1 MKPTDGLFPLG
12 WWGFGLSGYRPCNQT
27 YCWFP
32 YDSLPVLPHQSFH
45 GDFAWLTPLES
56 HLVLIVEQF
65 WPPYDRQRLSAENL
79 KKLTAATEEKGFLLP
94 KPFVA
99 FMSNLELQKCIPSCT
114 ACYFEL
120 YDRVMPCPV
129 HKDNLVIRFLDD
141 QQSVFTWYL
150 YLTRRGEHCV
160 VVSRSIFDFL
170 TEYEQQF
177 TEAVRA
183 EVLRDTFV
191 CAPSF
196 EEFLYRFWLENRI
209 EFALMER
216 HRELTD
222 IEQDYLSHYASQKSG

>member
-1 MKPTDGLFPLG
+1 MNQKDKSFPWG

-32 YDSLPVLPHQSFH
+32 YDSLPALPYKGFQ
-45 GDFAWLTPLES
+45 GDFTWLPPIEP
-56 HLVLIVEQF
+56 HLIPIMERF
-65 WPPYDRQRLSAENL
+65 WPPYDRQRSSVENL
-79 KKLTAATEEKGFLLP
+79 NKLLAAVKEKGISLP
-94 KPFVA
+94 KPFLA
-99 FMSNLELQKCIPSCT
+99 FMSNLDLQKRIPSCT

-150 YLTRRGEHCV
+150 YLTSHGEHCV

-177 TEAVRA
+177 TEEVRA

-196 EEFLYRFWLENRI
+196 EEFLYRFWLENSI
-209 EFALMER
+209 EFTLMEG
-216 HRELTD
+216 HRELKE
-222 IEQDYLSHYASQKSG
+222 IEQDYLSHYATQKSG